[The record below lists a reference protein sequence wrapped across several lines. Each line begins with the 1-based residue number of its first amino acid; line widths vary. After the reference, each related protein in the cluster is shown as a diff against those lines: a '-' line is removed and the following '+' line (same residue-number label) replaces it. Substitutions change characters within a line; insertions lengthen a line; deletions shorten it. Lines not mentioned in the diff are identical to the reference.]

1 MKTSHHNLNSDDDD
15 ANDFHG
21 LNDFMQTKKGRLK
34 LKAAFCTGLHCTVFT
49 FALLHNCELQRA
61 ALHTCLFNCC
71 TANTVA
77 PHSSLLHGKIA
88 HVFFLVATLLKHL
101 LFSFVLENC
110 TLVFFSCCTANTFGI
125 QFCTG
130 NLHTFQTPLHC
141 SLKILN
147 NIAQSIASLRVQRIY
162 ARKRYS
168 PCGPVQKS
176 PLH

>member
-1 MKTSHHNLNSDDDD
+1 MISCKQRRGDWSSRQRFAQACTALSSLLH
-15 ANDFHG
+15 
-21 LNDFMQTKKGRLK
+21 
-34 LKAAFCTGLHCTVFT
+34 FCTIVNCNARRCTLVF
-49 FALLHNCELQRA
+49 L
-61 ALHTCLFNCC
+61 

-101 LFSFVLENC
+101 LFSFALENC

-130 NLHTFQTPLHC
+130 NLHTFQTLLHC